1 MEEGRYGRK
10 MSHTGSPVTTGEK
23 AQRSKDGAGTVTA
36 AV

>member
-10 MSHTGSPVTTGEK
+10 MSHTGSPVTAGGK
-23 AQRSKDGAGTVTA
+23 AQGSKDGAGMVTA

>member
-10 MSHTGSPVTTGEK
+10 MSHTGSPVSAGGK
-23 AQRSKDGAGTVTA
+23 AQRSKDGARTVTA

>member
-1 MEEGRYGRK
+1 MEKGRHGRK
-10 MSHTGSPVTTGEK
+10 MSHTGSPVTAGGK